1 MHFNTHNS
9 TKITRFLPM
18 SIDLT
23 QATIAIALFYTYGS
37 INKAISTSIDLT
49 SGYHGNSIDYILT
62 IV

>member
-1 MHFNTHNS
+1 
-9 TKITRFLPM
+9 M

-49 SGYHGNSIDYILT
+49 QATMAIASAIYLL
-62 IV
+62 